1 MRRGVKQQMTA
12 FNESLEDKADG
23 SMLMDRRGG
32 KIYSSEC
39 ARKGTRGIW
48 KPACL
53 WESQETL
60 AQNWQVQWMRS
71 VRSSTEKKKKINV
84 LYMK

>member
-12 FNESLEDKADG
+12 FNEFLEDKADG
-23 SMLMDRRGG
+23 SMLANRRGG

-39 ARKGTRGIW
+39 AREETRGVW

-60 AQNWQVQWMRS
+60 AQNWQVQWMGS
-71 VRSSTEKKKKINV
+71 VRSRTAEKD
-84 LYMK
+84 